1 MPEHEGIVK
10 LVTGTYINYFHCQK
24 IVSILEKTEANSK
37 NLFGRYGSQRMKDWK
52 EIIRL
57 YEKDNLYLAEA
68 AQILIRNINYEIP
81 SLKKQIH
88 KLDQTKRDLEKNIAE
103 YKKSEIIAQSEFN
116 TLCKN
121 LGITGQDIKKELAER
136 IVVLP
141 KIYDTIVKKCQALS
155 NVITFYEAFASFT
168 LGGKSDRGCVPII
181 QYVIEKGNTT
191 TYEWIYG
198 EVPDSIVELL
208 LKHTLTDVE
217 ESSSIDF
224 GDTDDYLSS
233 LNNSSN
239 VNDNIE
245 FDFNTDDSVFISNK
259 SGNID
264 EEISLEESGI
274 VVESIS
280 LKNGIATGN
289 EALRILDNSKTR
301 DEFIDQL
308 LELEAFLKLRLYEL
322 KNERQG
328 HPNMSQIQ
336 ESSTIL
342 QLSSLD
348 SIQNMLD
355 NVQIVLSAILDNQVQ
370 HLHRIKHSHRYLDVL
385 SEMIE
390 QKRGMMEKMI
400 AIQQKNVEKQNE
412 VTREINDLQPLL
424 NIVIQR
430 TKELRTDIERDISKK
445 YQSRP
450 VQLTGIINHI

>member
-1 MPEHEGIVK
+1 MEERNIPIDINAGKLLEWLISRRHCERTWQDNVLVVRTKINNAIQDMPEHEGIVK

-208 LKHTLTDVE
+208 LK
-217 ESSSIDF
+217 
-224 GDTDDYLSS
+224 
-233 LNNSSN
+233 
-239 VNDNIE
+239 VNLDRDNY
-245 FDFNTDDSVFISNK
+245 FTNT
-259 SGNID
+259 
-264 EEISLEESGI
+264 
-274 VVESIS
+274 
-280 LKNGIATGN
+280 
-289 EALRILDNSKTR
+289 
-301 DEFIDQL
+301 
-308 LELEAFLKLRLYEL
+308 
-322 KNERQG
+322 
-328 HPNMSQIQ
+328 
-336 ESSTIL
+336 
-342 QLSSLD
+342 
-348 SIQNMLD
+348 
-355 NVQIVLSAILDNQVQ
+355 
-370 HLHRIKHSHRYLDVL
+370 
-385 SEMIE
+385 
-390 QKRGMMEKMI
+390 
-400 AIQQKNVEKQNE
+400 
-412 VTREINDLQPLL
+412 
-424 NIVIQR
+424 
-430 TKELRTDIERDISKK
+430 
-445 YQSRP
+445 
-450 VQLTGIINHI
+450 

>member
-1 MPEHEGIVK
+1 ERNIPIDISAGKLLEWLISRRHCERTWQDNVLVVRTKINNAIQDMPEHEGIVK
-10 LVTGTYINYFHCQK
+10 LVTGTYINYFHCHK

-81 SLKKQIH
+81 SLKKQIN

-103 YKKSEIIAQSEFN
+103 SKKSEIIAQSEFD

-121 LGITGQDIKKELAER
+121 LGITGQGIKKELAER
-136 IVVLP
+136 IDVLP

-155 NVITFYEAFASFT
+155 NVITFYEAFALFT

-198 EVPDSIVELL
+198 EVPDSIVEPL
-208 LKHTLTDVE
+208 LKHTQTDVE

-233 LNNSSN
+233 LNNSNN

-264 EEISLEESGI
+264 EDISLEESGI

-322 KNERQG
+322 KNERHG

-370 HLHRIKHSHRYLDVL
+370 HLHRIKHSHR
-385 SEMIE
+385 
-390 QKRGMMEKMI
+390 
-400 AIQQKNVEKQNE
+400 
-412 VTREINDLQPLL
+412 
-424 NIVIQR
+424 
-430 TKELRTDIERDISKK
+430 
-445 YQSRP
+445 
-450 VQLTGIINHI
+450 